1 MKILYF
7 ELLKLRKKSRGW
19 VGPILV
25 FVLIMTAFPLTVEFL
40 NKDLDQAFFSVLWIA
55 VMLVMMLATED
66 IFLEDYND
74 GTLEQ
79 LAINEE
85 TLSFVI
91 SLKIFIY
98 WILIGVPVSLIG
110 SFYGFGITGSLDL
123 ALYVLPV
130 LMITSYIFLN
140 VFSFGNALSLTKGS
154 VLGTLITMPLVLPL
168 LVVLG
173 KVVIAINLGL
183 NYFGF
188 LGLLLGILSLIIFII
203 PLRIFIGHSK
213 NIIIYTWIFVH

>member
-79 LAINEE
+79 LAINDE

-203 PLRIFIGHSK
+203 PLIISFIIRAHL
-213 NIIIYTWIFVH
+213 

>member
-79 LAINEE
+79 LAINDES
-85 TLSFVI
+85 LSFVI

-188 LGLLLGILSLIIFII
+188 LGLLLGILSLIIFLI
-203 PLRIFIGHSK
+203 PLIISFIIRAHLE
-213 NIIIYTWIFVH
+213 